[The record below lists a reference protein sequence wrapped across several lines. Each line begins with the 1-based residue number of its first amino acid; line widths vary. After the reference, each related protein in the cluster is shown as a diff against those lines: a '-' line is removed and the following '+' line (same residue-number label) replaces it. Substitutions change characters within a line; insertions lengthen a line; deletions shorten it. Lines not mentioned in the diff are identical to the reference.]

1 MLIHLLLAC
10 RGPDPGTADRA
21 PGPLPDPAPQPSP
34 TVPVPT
40 GGREL
45 KPAQPDGH
53 LVPPWD
59 CAQIKMTRAWELG
72 SGADDS
78 MELLAPMP
86 GGDMIVVGDVMSPI
100 DFGNGVVGT
109 PLNADDLVVARIQP
123 DGNAVWAKILS
134 GGFIQTGG
142 LAVDPTGRIAVSGE
156 YNDPLIFEAGTPD
169 AVVFGSSYLSSGFVA
184 ILDSNGALIWART
197 IQGDGVNERADAV
210 AFDADGS
217 VWATGAF
224 DAASTTVSFGEPDGV
239 TITGGD
245 TDPNGDDAWL
255 AHFDAAG
262 ALLGV
267 GWAVGEGDQRGEMV
281 AARPAGGVDV
291 VISHA
296 GSDTFVAPAGAA
308 QLLPADGSVEAIVR
322 LDSDG
327 AFVQALALPE
337 LIGLHGLNYRGP
349 DLVAAL
355 LVQLPASFPS
365 WDGSPSLELA
375 ESPLGP
381 FAGLVTWRSGVGPVS
396 GELIAATESLSVS
409 AAGMAAALQVSGDV
423 VLMPETTAIELDE
436 AHSSGSTRPGAVA
449 WNSTSSLVCAV
460 DIELSAG
467 TFASNS
473 RFNAALD
480 EAGGVWLAGQFREAS
495 VLIEAYPGGPEAAVL
510 EATLPEDDQGFLVR
524 WQLWPTAIDTAPP
537 PPPRASP

>member
-10 RGPDPGTADRA
+10 RSPDPGTADRA

-40 GGREL
+40 GGREV

-53 LVPPWD
+53 PAPPWD

-86 GGDMIVVGDVMSPI
+86 GGDMIVVGDAMSPI

-142 LAVDPTGRIAVSGE
+142 LAVDPAGRIAVTGE
-156 YNDPLIFEAGTPD
+156 YNDPLIFDAGTPN
-169 AVVFGSSYLSSGFVA
+169 ATVFGSSYLSSGFVA
-184 ILDSNGALIWART
+184 ILDASGVLIWART

-217 VWATGAF
+217 VWATGSF
-224 DAASTTVSFGEPDGV
+224 DAASTTVSFGEPDAV

-245 TDPNGDDAWL
+245 ADPNGDDAWL

-262 ALLGV
+262 GLLGV
-267 GWAVGEGDQRGEMV
+267 GWSAGDLNQRGV
-281 AARPAGGVDV
+281 ALAARPTGGVDA
-291 VISHA
+291 VISH
-296 GSDTFVAPAGAA
+296 GSDTFVDLAGVAHP
-308 QLLPADGSVEAIVR
+308 LPDEGSSLAIVR
-322 LDSDG
+322 LDRAG
-327 AFVQALALPE
+327 AFEDCLALPAGST
-337 LIGLHGLNYRGP
+337 LQSLGYAAG

-355 LVQLPASFPS
+355 EFPLAATVPA
-365 WDGSPSLELA
+365 WDDSPGLYLENTAFGAL
-375 ESPLGP
+375 
-381 FAGLVTWRSGVGPVS
+381 FDGLVTWTGGQGPVRSELVGSTKAAFFSAS
-396 GELIAATESLSVS
+396 GQAIGAQILDDQIL
-409 AAGMAAALQVSGDV
+409 L
-423 VLMPETTAIELDE
+423 PETAHLEVDE
-436 AHSSGSTRPGAVA
+436 SEFTQDSGRPSAVA
-449 WNSTSSLVCAV
+449 WDPSGTWVCAV
-460 DIELSAG
+460 DIEARGEPLAN
-467 TFASNS
+467 NS
-473 RFNAALD
+473 VLTVALD
-480 EAGGVWLAGQFREAS
+480 EVGGMWVAGGYRES
-495 VLIEAYPGGPEAAVL
+495 TFTVEAYPGGPAAAEM

-524 WQLWPTAIDTAPP
+524 WQLWPAPAPP
-537 PPPRASP
+537 PPPPASP